1 MIKPLPL
8 QEEILAANN
17 HINIIACEHASGKT
31 YGLLLK
37 AICADKGVTLLYNN
51 YDKLRQS
58 VDLMKDILNENDINF
73 SHKYVKQE
81 IEIKG
86 SHNIYFKMCTEK
98 VDTHLILVDDVH
110 TFPEGWFEKTFKGV
124 GRHKKITL
132 SVPFTEVWV
141 IQENIWYGII
151 TVVGVN
157 GSSLITVVEDH
168 TRKDN
173 PHLSRELIEKLDE
186 LEGDCI

>member
-37 AICADKGVTLLYNN
+37 AIYATQGVTLLYNN
-51 YDKLRQS
+51 YNNLRQS
-58 VDLMKDILNENDINF
+58 VDLMKVILNENDINF
-73 SHKYVKQE
+73 SHKYVQQE
-81 IEIKG
+81 IDIKG

-98 VDTHLILVDDVH
+98 VDTHLILIDDVH

-124 GRHKKITL
+124 GTHKKITL
-132 SVPFTEVWV
+132 SIPFTEVWV
-141 IQENIWYGII
+141 RDENFWYGVI

-157 GSSLITVVEDH
+157 DSSLITVVEGYH
-168 TRKDN
+168 FKDN
-173 PHLSRELIEKLDE
+173 PYLVDELIEKLDE
-186 LEGDCI
+186 LEGD

>member
-73 SHKYVKQE
+73 SHKYVQQE
-81 IEIKG
+81 IEVKG

-98 VDTHLILVDDVH
+98 VDTHLILIDDVH

-124 GRHKKITL
+124 GTHKKITL
-132 SVPFTEVWV
+132 STPFTEV
-141 IQENIWYGII
+141 INENFWYSIVA
-151 TVVGVN
+151 VVGVN
-157 GSSLITVVEDH
+157 DSSLITVVEGYSF
-168 TRKDN
+168 KDN
-173 PHLSRELIEKLDE
+173 PLLSKELIGKLDE
-186 LEGDCI
+186 LEGEDYE